1 MSENLLTQIERTLA
15 EVPMDFGGGC
25 SVRKAY
31 VMAWL
36 IRRFKLTPTLDIGVY
51 RGRSLFPQA
60 IAHRVAGKGVAY
72 GVDPWSA
79 AEADESDHAELRD
92 EIKAFVQSTNF
103 DQICQDVSRRVLD
116 FGLSQHTRIVRATS
130 AAAAEQFAA
139 QGVAFGLIH
148 IDGNH
153 DTEPVLRDVRAYLPL
168 LQPGGFLVMD
178 DVSWPSVDPAVQEA
192 AAQAELLMRRVSKD
206 KRDDYAVFRKPGAS
220 DPAFAL
226 GLRLRV
232 LAHG

>member
-1 MSENLLTQIERTLA
+1 MPNKLRH
-15 EVPMDFGGGC
+15 EVEQVLGRIPIDFGGGC

-36 IRRFKLTPTLDIGVY
+36 IGRFGLERSLDIGVY

-60 IAHRVAGKGVAY
+60 VAHKLAGRGVAY

-79 AEADESDHAELRD
+79 AEADESDHTALR
-92 EIKAFVQSTNF
+92 EQIKAFVANTDFEQLYR
-103 DQICQDVSRRVLD
+103 DVMRRVGE
-116 FGLSQHTRIVRATS
+116 FGVGEHTRIVRTTS
-130 AAAAEQFAA
+130 AEAAKQFAA
-139 QGVAFGLIH
+139 DGVTFGLIH

-178 DVSWPSVDPAVQEA
+178 DVSWPSVEPAVHEA
-192 AAQAELLMRRVSKD
+192 ERHTKLLLRRVSAD
-206 KRDDYAVFRKPGAS
+206 KADDYAVLRKPGGTDAMT
-220 DPAFAL
+220 L
-226 GLRLRV
+226 GLRLHL
-232 LAHG
+232 LAGT

>member
-1 MSENLLTQIERTLA
+1 MPNRLRH
-15 EVPMDFGGGC
+15 EVEQVLGKVPIDFGGGC

-36 IRRFKLTPTLDIGVY
+36 IERFNLERSLDIGVY

-60 IAHRVAGKGVAY
+60 VAHKLAGRGVAY

-79 AEADESDHAELRD
+79 AEADENDHTALRE
-92 EIKAFVQSTNF
+92 EIKAFVANTDFEQLYR
-103 DQICQDVSRRVLD
+103 DVTRRAD
-116 FGLSQHTRIVRATS
+116 EFGVAGHTRIVRTTS
-130 AAAAEQFAA
+130 AEAARQFAA
-139 QGVAFGLIH
+139 DGVTFGLIH

-178 DVSWPSVDPAVQEA
+178 DVSWPSVEPAVREA
-192 AAQAELLMRRVSKD
+192 ERHAELLMRRVSAD
-206 KRDDYAVFRKPGAS
+206 KTDDYAVLRKPGGAG
-220 DPAFAL
+220 AIAL
-226 GLRLRV
+226 GLRLRLV
-232 LAHG
+232 ARM